1 MSNHKNHWGKIT
13 VGNAEKKFL
22 KGPQQII
29 QDLWYSCNIFVEFVR
44 GVRKLRQVGPCITVF
59 GSARTEEGSLE
70 YAGAREM
77 GRAIAQAGFA
87 TMTGGGPGIMEAA
100 NRGAKDE
107 GGFSVGCNI
116 KLPVEQHP
124 NPYLD
129 LWVDFNHFFV
139 RKVML
144 VKYSYGFVAFPGG
157 YGTLD
162 EIFEVAVLMQ
172 TGKIENFPVAL
183 VGVEYWQS
191 LINYLKN
198 TLLPSKAIESKDV
211 ELLYL
216 TDSPAEAMEF
226 ILDKITERYPLH
238 CAYRPR

>member
-13 VGNAEKKFL
+13 VGNVEKKFL
-22 KGPQQII
+22 EGPQQRIRDFWHSLRI
-29 QDLWYSCNIFVEFVR
+29 LGEFIK
-44 GVRKLRQVGPCITVF
+44 GVRTLHHVGPCITVF

-70 YAGAREM
+70 YAEAREM
-77 GRAIAQAGFA
+77 GRSIASAGFA

-107 GGFSVGCNI
+107 GGYSVGCNI

-129 LWVDFNHFFV
+129 LWVEFNRFFV

-144 VKYSYGFVAFPGG
+144 IKYSYGFVVFPGV

-172 TGKIENFPVAL
+172 TRKIENFPVVL
-183 VGVEYWQS
+183 VGTEYWQP
-191 LINYLKN
+191 LLNYIKN
-198 TLLPSKAIESKDV
+198 VLVPYRAIDPKDAD
-211 ELLYL
+211 LLYL
-216 TDSPAEAMEF
+216 TDSPAAAMEF
-226 ILDKITERYPLH
+226 IHEKIIERYPLH
-238 CAYRPR
+238 CEYRPR